1 MGCTQERYGIKY
13 WIKDE
18 TLKTEAQLENWI
30 QAQLNGTA
38 QVIAH
43 NLLHDLRK
51 MSHVLYTFI
60 ITSYED
66 TIHSGKF
73 NSTQAWEITSSFSKQ
88 IFTEIG
94 YAGVSASDV
103 KIIGALWS
111 SGSGIVFPTI
121 HAHSVMSVFMC
132 FSIKYYPS
140 ICLEMVKFLFYS
152 MPSTNMSQLLICI
165 SAVKYFLFSDQSNLS

>member
-88 IFTEIG
+88 IFT
-94 YAGVSASDV
+94 
-103 KIIGALWS
+103 
-111 SGSGIVFPTI
+111 
-121 HAHSVMSVFMC
+121 
-132 FSIKYYPS
+132 
-140 ICLEMVKFLFYS
+140 
-152 MPSTNMSQLLICI
+152 
-165 SAVKYFLFSDQSNLS
+165 